1 MKYQVT
7 YLYLLLQKK
16 IKPNT
21 RNIYKN
27 NQFRDTKCFFP
38 ENILF
43 DLQQTLNQTIVLDP
57 EVPPDRDLEI
67 LAQTFLVVLNKYA
80 PLCNVSRKHSKVF
93 KNPWMTRALL
103 KSIITK
109 NKLYSKV
116 WNKKGTIG
124 YDAYKQYRNAL
135 NRTIKAAKQNY
146 YERQIVLH
154 KNDPKKLWK
163 PVHSI
168 FEINPESKS

>member
-43 DLQQTLNQTIVLDP
+43 DLQQTLNQAIVLDP

-67 LAQTFLVVLNKYA
+67 LA
-80 PLCNVSRKHSKVF
+80 
-93 KNPWMTRALL
+93 
-103 KSIITK
+103 
-109 NKLYSKV
+109 
-116 WNKKGTIG
+116 
-124 YDAYKQYRNAL
+124 
-135 NRTIKAAKQNY
+135 
-146 YERQIVLH
+146 
-154 KNDPKKLWK
+154 
-163 PVHSI
+163 
-168 FEINPESKS
+168 